1 MAGGKVVQLAEVA
14 FDARRK
20 PKAEPLDERRM
31 GLDRF
36 PIWVHVGDA
45 EQARSVARSIHRELG
60 KAGFICDG
68 DLQTDPHDGLK
79 IEGAFEVFLKDGEK
93 RQPEH
98 VGIVTLFT
106 DAQGKSVI
114 KMNPSYP
121 EACNNFRSAISG
133 ALSALISGSPGGKPA
148 DTEITIRQQNCYE
161 PLGSGDSGPEAA

>member
-1 MAGGKVVQLAEVA
+1 MAGGKVVQLAEAA
-14 FDARRK
+14 FDARRR
-20 PKAEPLDERRM
+20 PKHEPLGERRM

-45 EQARSVARSIHRELG
+45 GQAKTLARSIHRELG
-60 KAGFICDG
+60 KAGFMCDG
-68 DLQTDPHDGLK
+68 DVQTDPHEGLK

-106 DAQGKSVI
+106 DARGKSVI

-121 EACNNFRSAISG
+121 EACDDFRSAISG

-148 DTEITIRQQNCYE
+148 DTEITIRQQNDYE
-161 PLGSGDSGPEAA
+161 PLDSGDGGPDAA